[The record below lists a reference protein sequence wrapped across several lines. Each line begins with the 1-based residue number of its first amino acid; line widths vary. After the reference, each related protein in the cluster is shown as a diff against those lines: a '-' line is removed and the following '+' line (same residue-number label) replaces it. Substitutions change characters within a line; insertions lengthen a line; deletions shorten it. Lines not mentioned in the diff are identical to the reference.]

1 MSAIVLQ
8 ADASAEVLSK
18 IFVGKRVK
26 VSHVANRQ
34 LQVYDC
40 ESVCLEV
47 LPGAVGKVTF
57 VLENGSKLGLYPTPD
72 TLTEYS
78 IAGSLCGR
86 DGVRVVDL
94 VS

>member
-1 MSAIVLQ
+1 MSTIVQ
-8 ADASAEVLSK
+8 EDVSAEALSR
-18 IFVGKRVK
+18 IFVGRRVK
-26 VSHVANRQ
+26 VSHLANSQ
-34 LQVYDC
+34 LRSYDC

>member
-8 ADASAEVLSK
+8 SDASAEALSK

-34 LQVYDC
+34 LQIYDC

-47 LPGAVGKVTF
+47 LPGAEGKVTF
-57 VLENGSKLGLYPTPD
+57 VLENGSRFGLCPNSD